1 MAKAND
7 LFKKLGSPSPLG
19 GGSKPTLSSNPKNEH
34 AKKADENITTQKPDR
49 GHSLHKPG
57 KAQGGAGAPGGRPKV

>member
-7 LFKKLGSPSPLG
+7 LLKKLGSPSPLG
-19 GGSKPTLSSNPKNEH
+19 GKPMLSVNPKNEH
-34 AKKADENITTQKPDR
+34 NKKNEGEHITAQKPDR
-49 GHSLHKPG
+49 GHNLHKPG

>member
-19 GGSKPTLSSNPKNEH
+19 GKPTLSVNAKSEH
-34 AKKADENITTQKPDR
+34 AKKDDDNVTAQKPDR